1 MRQPVGRP
9 GAFSSRHRALSG
21 RQFDHIALDRRLAAE
36 FRPCGHQP
44 AALLD
49 HVGAAVGF
57 LGLVIKRMGQYHLDK
72 LAPERLDELT
82 ALCSLNDLRR
92 RRRPIGRPILDEKS
106 LTRKEIQR
114 LVELPM

>member
-21 RQFDHIALDRRLAAE
+21 RQFDHIALDRRPAAE

-49 HVGAAVGF
+49 HVGA
-57 LGLVIKRMGQYHLDK
+57 LGDGACVEIRVNIRYKRESDYL
-72 LAPERLDELT
+72 L
-82 ALCSLNDLRR
+82 
-92 RRRPIGRPILDEKS
+92 
-106 LTRKEIQR
+106 
-114 LVELPM
+114 